1 MPAAPARASRPNRWA
16 QLILGIICMASV
28 ANLQYGWTL
37 FVLPI
42 QQKFGW
48 SKAEIQVAFTIFI
61 LLETWLVPFEGAI
74 VDRIGPRWMVLA
86 GGVGTF
92 LAWFINSRA
101 SSLAELYLGG
111 AMAGFAAG
119 AVYGTCV
126 GNALK
131 WFPDKRGLCAGL
143 TAAGFGAGAAITIAP
158 IRSMIETR
166 GYQHTFLVFAII
178 YGVIIVVV
186 SNFIMAPRAEDLPA
200 ASTIKVAQG
209 TRDFPPS
216 EAVRSPI
223 FWIMYLMFFLVAAGG
238 LMSAAQLAPI
248 AKERGIADATV
259 VIFGISM
266 PAIVAAL
273 TAHNITNGVGRPLNG
288 WISDYIG
295 RANMM
300 GIAFGIGAICLAAF
314 GFFGTTPWSFIIFD
328 ALVFLFWGDIFS
340 LFAATTGDAFGRQY
354 VTVNYGIMYTA
365 KGVASLLVPLG
376 NVLTHFTGSW
386 HAVYAVGT
394 GMNVVAAL
402 LGFFVLKPIINAR
415 LRIPAASNVTE
426 VSYPQVEI
434 QRQRAVGS

>member
-1 MPAAPARASRPNRWA
+1 MTTTTTTFRAASPTSNRWL

-42 QQKFGW
+42 EQHWGW
-48 SKAEIQVAFTIFI
+48 TKAEIQFAFSIFI

-86 GGVGTF
+86 GGICTF
-92 LAWFINSRA
+92 LAWFINSQA
-101 SSLAELYLGG
+101 SSLHMLYLGG
-111 AMAGFAAG
+111 AIAGIAGG

-131 WFPDKRGLCAGL
+131 WFPDKRGLCGGL

-158 IRSMIETR
+158 IRSMIHTS

-178 YGVIIVVV
+178 YGVIIVIV
-186 SNFIMAPRAEDLPA
+186 SNFIKAPGAQDVPPA
-200 ASTIKVAQG
+200 AKIKVLQG
-209 TRDFPPS
+209 TQDMPPS
-216 EAVRSPI
+216 QALRSPI
-223 FWIMYLMFFLVAAGG
+223 FGIMYLMFFLVAAGG

-248 AKERGIADATV
+248 AKERGIADALVT
-259 VIFGISM
+259 IFGITT

-273 TAHNITNGVGRPLNG
+273 TAHSITNGVGRPLNG
-288 WISDYIG
+288 WISDHIG

-314 GFFGTTPWSFIIFD
+314 GFFGTTPISFIVTD

-340 LFAATTGDAFGRQY
+340 LFAATVGDAFGRKY

-365 KGVASLLVPLG
+365 KGLASLLIPLG
-376 NVLTHFTGSW
+376 NVLTQHTGSW
-386 HAVYAVGT
+386 HAVYAVGC

-402 LGFFVLKPIINAR
+402 LGFFVLRPVINAR
-415 LRIPAASNVTE
+415 LARAKVAA
-426 VSYPQVEI
+426 
-434 QRQRAVGS
+434 

>member
-1 MPAAPARASRPNRWA
+1 MSTQPARAQANKPNRWI
-16 QLILGIICMASV
+16 QLILGIVCMASV

-42 QQKFGW
+42 QHHFGW
-48 SKAEIQVAFTIFI
+48 TKAEIQIAFTIFI
-61 LLETWLVPFEGAI
+61 LFETWLVPFEGAI
-74 VDRIGPRWMVLA
+74 VDRIGPRWMIAA
-86 GGVGTF
+86 GGVCTF
-92 LAWFINSRA
+92 IAWGIDSMA
-101 SSLAELYLGG
+101 TSLWMLYLGG
-111 AMAGFAAG
+111 AIAGFAGG

-158 IRSMIETR
+158 IRAMISSS

-186 SNFIMAPRAEDLPA
+186 SNFIRAPRDSDIPPV
-200 ASTIKVAQG
+200 TIKVAQS
-209 TRDFPPS
+209 TRDLPPS
-216 EAVRSPI
+216 QAVRSPI

-248 AKERGIADATV
+248 AKERGIADALVT
-259 VIFGISM
+259 IFGITT

-273 TAHNITNGVGRPLNG
+273 TAHSITNGVGRPLNG
-288 WISDYIG
+288 WISDHIG

-300 GIAFGIGAICLAAF
+300 GIAFGIEALCIAAF
-314 GFFGTTPWSFIIFD
+314 GFFGTTPISFIITD

-340 LFAATTGDAFGRQY
+340 LFAATVGDAFGRRY

-376 NVLTHFTGSW
+376 NVLTHMTGGW
-386 HAVYAVGT
+386 HAVYAVGC

-402 LGFFVLKPIINAR
+402 LGFFVLRPVIKSR
-415 LRIPAASNVTE
+415 LSSGSSPETE
-426 VSYPQVEI
+426 A
-434 QRQRAVGS
+434 QRVGLAT

>member
-1 MPAAPARASRPNRWA
+1 MPAAIARVNSSNRWY
-16 QLILGIICMASV
+16 QLVLGIICMASV

-42 QQKFGW
+42 QHQWGW
-48 SKAEIQVAFTIFI
+48 TKAEIQLAFSIFI
-61 LLETWLVPFEGAI
+61 ILETWLVPFEGAI

-86 GGVGTF
+86 GGVCTF
-92 LAWFINSRA
+92 LAWFVNSQA
-101 SSLAELYLGG
+101 SSLGALYLGG
-111 AMAGFAAG
+111 AIAGFAGG

-131 WFPDKRGLCAGL
+131 WFPDKRGLCGGL

-158 IRSMIETR
+158 IRAMIQSS
-166 GYQHTFLVFAII
+166 GYQHTFLVFGII
-178 YGVIIVVV
+178 YGAIIIIV
-186 SNFIMAPRAEDLPA
+186 SNFIKAPTAEDLPPV
-200 ASTIKVAQG
+200 SRIKVLQG
-209 TRDFPPS
+209 TRDVPPS

-248 AKERGIADATV
+248 ARERGISDAIV
-259 VIFGISM
+259 VIFGLST

-288 WISDYIG
+288 WISDHIG

-300 GIAFGIGAICLAAF
+300 GISFGIEALCIAAF
-314 GFFGTTPWSFIIFD
+314 GFFGTTPISFIITD

-340 LFAATTGDAFGRQY
+340 LFAATVGDAFGRKH
-354 VTVNYGIMYTA
+354 VTANYGIMYTA

-376 NVLTHFTGSW
+376 NVLTHVTGNW
-386 HAVYAVGT
+386 HAVYAVGC

-402 LGFFVLKPIINAR
+402 LGFFLLKPLINSR
-415 LRIPAASNVTE
+415 LTLPRDPAMPLTDQQA
-426 VSYPQVEI
+426 
-434 QRQRAVGS
+434 A

>member
-1 MPAAPARASRPNRWA
+1 MTVRAAGASTSSSTRWI
-16 QLILGIICMASV
+16 QLIVGIICMASV

-42 QQKFGW
+42 QHQWGW
-48 SKAEIQVAFTIFI
+48 TKAEIQIAFTIFI

-74 VDRIGPRWMVLA
+74 VDRIGPRWMILA

-101 SSLAELYLGG
+101 SSLGMLYLGG
-111 AMAGFAAG
+111 AVAGFAGG

-158 IRSMIETR
+158 IRAMIASS
-166 GYQHTFLVFAII
+166 GYQHTFLVFGVI
-178 YGVIIVVV
+178 YGAIVVV
-186 SNFIMAPRAEDLPA
+186 ASFFVRAPQAQDVVTVAPEAIKVRQGLDDLP
-200 ASTIKVAQG
+200 
-209 TRDFPPS
+209 PS
-216 EAVRSPI
+216 QALRSPL

-248 AKERGIADATV
+248 AHERGIADLPITL
-259 VIFGISM
+259 FGVSTT
-266 PAIVAAL
+266 AIVAAL
-273 TAHNITNGVGRPLNG
+273 TFHNITNGVGRPLNG
-288 WISDYIG
+288 WISDNIG

-300 GIAFGIGAICLAAF
+300 GLAFGIEAICIAAF
-314 GFFGTTPWSFIIFD
+314 GFLGTTAISFIITD

-340 LFAATTGDAFGRQY
+340 LFAATVGDAFGRKY
-354 VTVNYGIMYTA
+354 ATVNYGIMYTA

-376 NVLTHFTGSW
+376 NVLTHYTGSW
-386 HAVYAVGT
+386 HAVYAVGCV
-394 GMNVVAAL
+394 MNAIAAL
-402 LGFFVLKPIINAR
+402 LGFFVLRPLINAK
-415 LRIPAASNVTE
+415 LRHPSDGPAYRSAASKGRFET
-426 VSYPQVEI
+426 
-434 QRQRAVGS
+434 AA

>member
-1 MPAAPARASRPNRWA
+1 MTTTTTTFRAASPTSNRWL

-42 QQKFGW
+42 EQHWGW
-48 SKAEIQVAFTIFI
+48 TKAEIQFAFSIFI

-86 GGVGTF
+86 GGICTF
-92 LAWFINSRA
+92 LAGFINSQA
-101 SSLAELYLGG
+101 SSLLMLYLGG
-111 AMAGFAAG
+111 AIAGIAGG

-131 WFPDKRGLCAGL
+131 WFPDKRGLCGGL

-158 IRSMIETR
+158 IRSMIHTS

-178 YGVIIVVV
+178 YGVIIVIV
-186 SNFIMAPRAEDLPA
+186 SNFIKAPGAQDVPPA
-200 ASTIKVAQG
+200 AKIKVLQG
-209 TRDFPPS
+209 TQDMPPS
-216 EAVRSPI
+216 QALRSPI

-248 AKERGIADATV
+248 AKERGIADALVT
-259 VIFGISM
+259 IFGITT

-273 TAHNITNGVGRPLNG
+273 TAHSITNGVGRPLNG
-288 WISDYIG
+288 WISDHIG

-314 GFFGTTPWSFIIFD
+314 GFFGTTPISFIVTD

-340 LFAATTGDAFGRQY
+340 LFAATVGDAFGRKY

-365 KGVASLLVPLG
+365 KGLASLLIPLG
-376 NVLTHFTGSW
+376 NVLTQHTGSW
-386 HAVYAVGT
+386 HAVYAVGC

-402 LGFFVLKPIINAR
+402 LGFFVLRPVINAR
-415 LRIPAASNVTE
+415 LARAKVKVAA
-426 VSYPQVEI
+426 
-434 QRQRAVGS
+434 

>member
-1 MPAAPARASRPNRWA
+1 MSTQPARAQANKPNRWI
-16 QLILGIICMASV
+16 QLILGIVCMASV

-42 QQKFGW
+42 QHHFGW
-48 SKAEIQVAFTIFI
+48 TKAEIQIAFTIFI
-61 LLETWLVPFEGAI
+61 LFETWLVPFEGAI
-74 VDRIGPRWMVLA
+74 VDRIGPRWMIAA
-86 GGVGTF
+86 GGVCTF
-92 LAWFINSRA
+92 IAWGIDSMA
-101 SSLAELYLGG
+101 TSLWMLYLGG
-111 AMAGFAAG
+111 AIAGFAGG

-158 IRSMIETR
+158 IRAMISSS

-186 SNFIMAPRAEDLPA
+186 SNFIRAPRDSDIPPV
-200 ASTIKVAQG
+200 TIKVAQS
-209 TRDFPPS
+209 TRDLPPS
-216 EAVRSPI
+216 QAVRSPI

-248 AKERGIADATV
+248 AKERGIADALVT
-259 VIFGISM
+259 IFGITT

-273 TAHNITNGVGRPLNG
+273 TAHSITNGVGRPLNG
-288 WISDYIG
+288 WISDHIG

-300 GIAFGIGAICLAAF
+300 GNAFGIEALCIAAF
-314 GFFGTTPWSFIIFD
+314 GFFGTTPISFIITD

-340 LFAATTGDAFGRQY
+340 LFAATVGDAFGRRY

-376 NVLTHFTGSW
+376 NVLTHLTGSW
-386 HAVYAVGT
+386 HAVYAVGC

-402 LGFFVLKPIINAR
+402 LGFFVLRPVIKSR
-415 LRIPAASNVTE
+415 LSSGSSPETE
-426 VSYPQVEI
+426 A
-434 QRQRAVGS
+434 QRVGLAT

>member
-1 MPAAPARASRPNRWA
+1 
-16 QLILGIICMASV
+16 MASV

-42 QQKFGW
+42 QHHFGW
-48 SKAEIQVAFTIFI
+48 TKAEIQIAFSIFI
-61 LLETWLVPFEGAI
+61 LFETWLVPFEGAI
-74 VDRIGPRWMVLA
+74 VDRIGPRWMIAA
-86 GGVGTF
+86 GGVCTF
-92 LAWFINSRA
+92 IAWGIDSMA
-101 SSLAELYLGG
+101 TSLWMLYVGG
-111 AMAGFAAG
+111 AIAGFAGG

-131 WFPDKRGLCAGL
+131 WFPDKRGLCGGL

-158 IRSMIETR
+158 IRAMITSS

-186 SNFIMAPRAEDLPA
+186 SNFIKAPRDGDIPPV
-200 ASTIKVAQG
+200 TIKVPQ
-209 TRDFPPS
+209 TSHDLPPS
-216 EAVRSPI
+216 QAVRSPI

-248 AKERGIADATV
+248 AKERGIADTLV
-259 VIFGISM
+259 TIFGITT

-273 TAHNITNGVGRPLNG
+273 TAHSITNGVGRPLNG
-288 WISDYIG
+288 WISDHIG

-300 GIAFGIGAICLAAF
+300 GIAFGIEAICIAAF
-314 GFFGTTPWSFIIFD
+314 GFFGTTPISFIITD

-340 LFAATTGDAFGRQY
+340 LFAATVGDAFGRRY

-376 NVLTHFTGSW
+376 NVLTHMTGSW
-386 HAVYAVGT
+386 HAVYAVGC

-402 LGFFVLKPIINAR
+402 LGFFVLRPVINSR
-415 LRIPAASNVTE
+415 LSSGKAPETE
-426 VSYPQVEI
+426 A
-434 QRQRAVGS
+434 QRVGLAT

>member
-1 MPAAPARASRPNRWA
+1 M
-16 QLILGIICMASV
+16 
-28 ANLQYGWTL
+28 
-37 FVLPI
+37 
-42 QQKFGW
+42 
-48 SKAEIQVAFTIFI
+48 
-61 LLETWLVPFEGAI
+61 
-74 VDRIGPRWMVLA
+74 
-86 GGVGTF
+86 
-92 LAWFINSRA
+92 A
-101 SSLAELYLGG
+101 SSLWMLYLGG
-111 AMAGFAAG
+111 AIAGFAGG

-158 IRSMIETR
+158 IRAMISSS

-186 SNFIMAPRAEDLPA
+186 SNFIRAPRDGDIPPVA
-200 ASTIKVAQG
+200 IKVAQS
-209 TRDFPPS
+209 TRDLPPS
-216 EAVRSPI
+216 QAVRSPI

-248 AKERGIADATV
+248 AKERGIADTLV
-259 VIFGISM
+259 TIFGITT

-273 TAHNITNGVGRPLNG
+273 TAHSITNGVGRPLNG
-288 WISDYIG
+288 WISDHIG

-300 GIAFGIGAICLAAF
+300 GIAFGIEALCIAAF
-314 GFFGTTPWSFIIFD
+314 GFFGTTPISFIVTD

-340 LFAATTGDAFGRQY
+340 LFAATVGDAFGRRY

-376 NVLTHFTGSW
+376 NLLTHMTGSW
-386 HAVYAVGT
+386 HAVYAVGC

-402 LGFFVLKPIINAR
+402 LGFFVLRPVIKSR
-415 LRIPAASNVTE
+415 LSSGTSPETE
-426 VSYPQVEI
+426 A
-434 QRQRAVGS
+434 QRVGLAT